1 MFNPFIF
8 PRPRTMSETHQF
20 QAEVQRVLDIVINSL
35 YTDKEIFVRELV
47 SNASDALEKL
57 RHTQI
62 TEKEIHDD
70 NLSLEINISTDD
82 KAGTLT
88 IQDFGIGMNRDE
100 LVENL
105 GTIAH
110 SGSKKFLEALKEGDA
125 PKDNLIG
132 QFGVGFYSTFMA
144 AEKVQVYTHTWNPS
158 EPGLIWES
166 QGAGSYT
173 IEESEGQRRG
183 TKIVVH
189 LKEDSKEFAT
199 EERIK
204 HIIKQYSNFVQ
215 FPINING
222 ERVNTVEAIWLRN
235 KSEITDEEY
244 TEFYK
249 FQANAFDEPQLR
261 MHFNADAPISINAL
275 LFVPKENTERFG
287 MGKMDPG
294 VSLHCRKVLIDPEPK
309 GLLPDWLRFLK
320 GVVDSADLPLNISRE
335 TMQDSALV
343 QKLNSLITKRFIKL
357 LQDTAKKN
365 PEAYDTFWET
375 FGFFIKEGVHLDFAN
390 REKLGNLLRYES
402 SYTEPGKLTGLAD
415 YVARMPEDQEHI
427 YYLFGQNRAS
437 IEAGPFLEAFKA
449 RNIEVLFALEE
460 ADEIILRDVATFEE
474 KKILSGDSDEVKL
487 DKLDDGDDADKL
499 DDEAAS
505 ALCEWLT
512 AKLDKKVSS
521 VETSDRLIGSPA
533 CILNA
538 DKSMTANMRRI
549 MQAMNKDGEE
559 ALPAL
564 PPVKF
569 QINPGHKLIQN
580 LESLRGTNE
589 DLAALVAEQIFDN
602 ALATG
607 DMLEDPREMVARSY
621 QILEMVSGN

>member
-1 MFNPFIF
+1 
-8 PRPRTMSETHQF
+8 MSETHQF

-70 NLSLEINISTDD
+70 NLSLEINLTTDD

-88 IQDFGIGMNRDE
+88 IQDFGIGMNREE

-110 SGSKKFLEALKEGDA
+110 SGSKKFLEAMKEGDA
-125 PKDNLIG
+125 AKDNLIG

-144 AEKVQVYTHTWNPS
+144 AEKVQVYTHSWDPAES
-158 EPGLIWES
+158 GLVWES
-166 QGAGSYT
+166 EGAGSYT
-173 IEESEGQRRG
+173 IEEAEGQRRG

-189 LKEDSKEFAT
+189 LKEECKEFAT

-235 KSEITDEEY
+235 KSEISEEEY
-244 TEFYK
+244 TDFYK
-249 FQANAFDEPQLR
+249 FQANAYDEPLLR
-261 MHFNADAPISINAL
+261 MHFNADAPISINSL
-275 LFVPKENTERFG
+275 LFVPKENTEKFG
-287 MGKMDPG
+287 FGKMDPS
-294 VSLHCRKVLIDPEPK
+294 VALHCRKVLIDAEPK

-335 TMQDSALV
+335 SMQDSALV
-343 QKLNSLITKRFIKL
+343 QKLNTLITKRFIKL
-357 LQDTAKKN
+357 LQDTAKKK
-365 PEAYDTFWET
+365 PDTYDSFWET
-375 FGFFIKEGVHLDFAN
+375 FGLFIKEGIHLDFNN
-390 REKLGNLLRYES
+390 RDKLSGLLRFES
-402 SYTEPGKLTGLAD
+402 SYTEAGKLTSLTE
-415 YVARMPEDQEHI
+415 YVSRMPEDQDKV

-449 RNIEVLFALEE
+449 RNIEVIYAFEE
-460 ADEIILRDVATFEE
+460 ADEIILRDVGTFEE
-474 KKILSGDSDEVKL
+474 KKLISGDSDEVTL
-487 DKLDDGDDADKL
+487 DKLDKPDNEEQL
-499 DDEAAS
+499 DEDTTK
-505 ALCEWLT
+505 ALCEWLKE
-512 AKLDKKVSS
+512 KLDQKVTS
-521 VETSDRLIGSPA
+521 VESSDLLIGSPA

-538 DKSMTANMRRI
+538 DKSMTANMRRM

-569 QINPGHKLIQN
+569 QINPGHRLILN
-580 LESLRGTNE
+580 LESLRANNE
-589 DLAALVAEQIFDN
+589 EIATLVAEQIFDN

-607 DMLEDPREMVARSY
+607 DMLEDPREMVSRSY
-621 QILEMVSGN
+621 QILEMISKE

>member
-1 MFNPFIF
+1 
-8 PRPRTMSETHQF
+8 MSETHQF

-70 NLSLEINISTDD
+70 NLSLEINLTTDD

-88 IQDFGIGMNRDE
+88 IQDFGIGMNREE

-110 SGSKKFLEALKEGDA
+110 SGSKKFLEAMKEGDA
-125 PKDNLIG
+125 AKDNLIG

-144 AEKVQVYTHTWNPS
+144 AEKVQVYTHSWDPAES
-158 EPGLIWES
+158 GLVWES
-166 QGAGSYT
+166 EGAGSYT
-173 IEESEGQRRG
+173 IEEAEGQRRG

-189 LKEDSKEFAT
+189 LKEECKEFAT

-235 KSEITDEEY
+235 KSEISEEEY

-249 FQANAFDEPQLR
+249 FQANAYDEPLLR
-261 MHFNADAPISINAL
+261 MHFNADAPISINSL

-287 MGKMDPG
+287 FGKMDPS
-294 VSLHCRKVLIDPEPK
+294 VALHCRKVLIDAEPK

-335 TMQDSALV
+335 SMQDSALV
-343 QKLNSLITKRFIKL
+343 QKLNTLITKRFIKL
-357 LQDTAKKN
+357 LQDTAKKK
-365 PEAYDTFWET
+365 PDTYDSFWET
-375 FGFFIKEGVHLDFAN
+375 FGLFIKEGIHLDFNN
-390 REKLGNLLRYES
+390 RDKLSGLLRFES
-402 SYTEPGKLTGLAD
+402 SYTEAGKLTSLTE
-415 YVARMPEDQEHI
+415 YVSRMPEDQDKV

-449 RNIEVLFALEE
+449 RNIEVIYAFEE
-460 ADEIILRDVATFEE
+460 ADEIILRDVGTFEE
-474 KKILSGDSDEVKL
+474 KKLISGDSDEVTL
-487 DKLDDGDDADKL
+487 DKLDKPDNEEQL
-499 DDEAAS
+499 DEDTTK
-505 ALCEWLT
+505 ALCEWLKE
-512 AKLDKKVSS
+512 KLAQKVTS
-521 VETSDRLIGSPA
+521 VESSDLLIGSPA

-538 DKSMTANMRRI
+538 DKSMTANMRRM

-569 QINPGHKLIQN
+569 QINPGHRLILN
-580 LESLRGTNE
+580 LESLRANNE
-589 DLAALVAEQIFDN
+589 ELATLVAEQIFDN

-607 DMLEDPREMVARSY
+607 DMLEDPREMVSRSY
-621 QILEMVSGN
+621 QILEMVSKE

>member
-1 MFNPFIF
+1 
-8 PRPRTMSETHQF
+8 MSETHQF

-70 NLSLEINISTDD
+70 NLSLEINLTTDD

-88 IQDFGIGMNRDE
+88 IQDFGIGMNREE

-110 SGSKKFLEALKEGDA
+110 SGSKKFLEAMKEGDA
-125 PKDNLIG
+125 AKDNLIG

-144 AEKVQVYTHTWNPS
+144 AEKVQVYTHSWDPAES
-158 EPGLIWES
+158 GLVWES
-166 QGAGSYT
+166 EGAGSYT
-173 IEESEGQRRG
+173 IEEAEGQRRG

-189 LKEDSKEFAT
+189 LKEECKEFAT

-235 KSEITDEEY
+235 KSEISEEEY

-249 FQANAFDEPQLR
+249 FQANAYDEPLLR
-261 MHFNADAPISINAL
+261 MHFNADAPISINSL

-287 MGKMDPG
+287 FGKMDPS
-294 VSLHCRKVLIDPEPK
+294 VALHCRKVLIDAEPK

-335 TMQDSALV
+335 SMQDSALV
-343 QKLNSLITKRFIKL
+343 QKLNTLITKRFIKL
-357 LQDTAKKN
+357 LQDTAKKK
-365 PEAYDTFWET
+365 PDTYNSFWET
-375 FGFFIKEGVHLDFAN
+375 FGLFIKEGIHLDFNN
-390 REKLGNLLRYES
+390 RDKLSGLLRFES
-402 SYTEPGKLTGLAD
+402 SYTEAGKLTSLTE
-415 YVARMPEDQEHI
+415 YVSRMPEDQDKV

-449 RNIEVLFALEE
+449 RNIEVIYAFEE
-460 ADEIILRDVATFEE
+460 ADEIILRDVGTFEE
-474 KKILSGDSDEVKL
+474 KKLISGDSDEVTL
-487 DKLDDGDDADKL
+487 DKLDKPDNEEQL
-499 DDEAAS
+499 DDDTTK
-505 ALCEWLT
+505 ALCEWLKE
-512 AKLDKKVSS
+512 KLDQKVTS
-521 VETSDRLIGSPA
+521 VESSDLLIGSPA

-538 DKSMTANMRRI
+538 DKSMTANMRRM

-569 QINPGHKLIQN
+569 QINPGHRLILN
-580 LESLRGTNE
+580 LESLRANNE
-589 DLAALVAEQIFDN
+589 ELATLVAEQIFDN

-607 DMLEDPREMVARSY
+607 DMLEDPREMVSRSY
-621 QILEMVSGN
+621 QILEMVSKE

>member
-1 MFNPFIF
+1 
-8 PRPRTMSETHQF
+8 MSETHQF

-70 NLSLEINISTDD
+70 NLSLEINLTTDD

-88 IQDFGIGMNRDE
+88 IQDFGIGMNREE

-110 SGSKKFLEALKEGDA
+110 SGSKKFLEAMKEGDA
-125 PKDNLIG
+125 AKDNLIG

-144 AEKVQVYTHTWNPS
+144 AEKVQVYTHSWDPAES
-158 EPGLIWES
+158 GLVWES
-166 QGAGSYT
+166 EGAGSYT
-173 IEESEGQRRG
+173 IEEAEGQRRG

-189 LKEDSKEFAT
+189 LKEECKEFAT

-235 KSEITDEEY
+235 KSEISEEEY

-249 FQANAFDEPQLR
+249 FQANAYDEPLLR
-261 MHFNADAPISINAL
+261 MHFNADAPISINSL

-287 MGKMDPG
+287 FGKMDPS
-294 VSLHCRKVLIDPEPK
+294 VALHCRKVLIDAEPK

-335 TMQDSALV
+335 SMQDSALV
-343 QKLNSLITKRFIKL
+343 QKLNTLITKRFIKL
-357 LQDTAKKN
+357 LQDTAKKK
-365 PEAYDTFWET
+365 PDTYNSFWET
-375 FGFFIKEGVHLDFAN
+375 FGLFIKEGIHLDFNN
-390 REKLGNLLRYES
+390 RDKLSGLLRFES
-402 SYTEPGKLTGLAD
+402 SYTEAGKLTSLAE
-415 YVARMPEDQEHI
+415 YVSRMPEDQDKV

-449 RNIEVLFALEE
+449 RNIEVIYGFEE
-460 ADEIILRDVATFEE
+460 ADEIILRDVGTFEE
-474 KKILSGDSDEVKL
+474 KKLISGDSDEVTL
-487 DKLDDGDDADKL
+487 DKLDKPDNEEQL
-499 DDEAAS
+499 DEDTTK
-505 ALCEWLT
+505 ALCEWLKE
-512 AKLDKKVSS
+512 KLAQKVTS
-521 VETSDRLIGSPA
+521 VESSDLLIGSPA

-538 DKSMTANMRRI
+538 DKSMTANMRRM

-569 QINPGHKLIQN
+569 QINPGHRLILN
-580 LESLRGTNE
+580 LESLRANNE
-589 DLAALVAEQIFDN
+589 ELATLVAEQIFDN

-607 DMLEDPREMVARSY
+607 DMLEDPREMVSRSY
-621 QILEMVSGN
+621 QILEMVSKE

>member
-1 MFNPFIF
+1 
-8 PRPRTMSETHQF
+8 MSETHEF

-70 NLSLEINISTDD
+70 NLSLEINITTDD

-88 IQDFGIGMNRDE
+88 IQDFGIGMTHDE
-100 LVENL
+100 IVENL

-110 SGSKKFLEALKEGDA
+110 SGSKKFLEALKDGDT
-125 PKDNLIG
+125 PRENLIG

-144 AEKVQVYTHTWNPS
+144 ADKVKVYTHSWNPD
-158 EPGLIWES
+158 EPGLAWES
-166 QGAGSYT
+166 EGAGSYT
-173 IEESEGQRRG
+173 IQESEGQRRG
-183 TKIVVH
+183 TKVVVH
-189 LKEDSKEFAT
+189 LKKDCKEFAG
-199 EERIK
+199 EDRIK
-204 HIIKQYSNFVQ
+204 QIIRQYSNFVQ

-222 ERVNTVEAIWLRN
+222 ERVNTIEAIWLRN

-249 FQANAFDEPQLR
+249 FQSNAFDEPLLR
-261 MHFNADAPISINAL
+261 MHFNTDAPISINAL
-275 LFVPKENTERFG
+275 IFVPKENTERFG
-287 MGKMDPG
+287 FGKMDPG
-294 VSLHCRKVLIDPEPK
+294 VALHCRKVLIDPEAK
-309 GLLPDWLRFLK
+309 GLLPDWIRFLK

-343 QKLNSLITKRFIKL
+343 QKLNSLLTKRFVKL
-357 LQDTAKKN
+357 LLDTAKKD
-365 PEAYDTFWET
+365 PGTYETFWDQ
-375 FGFFIKEGVHLDFAN
+375 FGIFIKEGVHLDYSN
-390 REKLGNLLRYES
+390 REKLGGLLRYES
-402 SYTEPGKLTGLAD
+402 SYTEAGKLTSLAD
-415 YVARMPEDQEHI
+415 YVSRMPEDQEHI

-449 RNIEVLFALEE
+449 RNIEVLYTFEE
-460 ADEIILRDVATFEE
+460 ADEIILRDVGTFEE
-474 KKILSGDSDEVKL
+474 KKLLSGDSDEVKL
-487 DKLDDGDDADKL
+487 EKLDDKPTGDSLDDDASKV
-499 DDEAAS
+499 
-505 ALCEWLT
+505 LCEWLSD
-512 AKLDKKVSS
+512 KLDKKVSS
-521 VETSDRLIGSPA
+521 VEASDRLIGSPA

-549 MQAMNKDGEE
+549 MQAMNKEGEE
-559 ALPAL
+559 AMPTI

-569 QINPGHKLIQN
+569 QINPRHKLILN
-580 LESLRGTNE
+580 LDGLRTSNE
-589 DLAALVAEQIFDN
+589 ELATLVAEQIFDN

-607 DMLEDPREMVARSY
+607 DLLDDPREMVNRSY
-621 QILEMVSGN
+621 QILEVVSGS

>member
-1 MFNPFIF
+1 
-8 PRPRTMSETHQF
+8 MSETHQF

-62 TEKEIHDD
+62 TEKKIHDD
-70 NLSLEINISTDD
+70 NLSLEINLTTDD

-88 IQDFGIGMNRDE
+88 IQDFGIGMNREE

-110 SGSKKFLEALKEGDA
+110 SGSKKFLEAMKEGDA
-125 PKDNLIG
+125 AKDNLIG

-144 AEKVQVYTHTWNPS
+144 AEKVQVYTHSWDPAES
-158 EPGLIWES
+158 GLVWES
-166 QGAGSYT
+166 EGAGSYT
-173 IEESEGQRRG
+173 IEEAEGQRRG

-189 LKEDSKEFAT
+189 LKEECKEFAT

-235 KSEITDEEY
+235 KSEISEEEY

-249 FQANAFDEPQLR
+249 FQANAYDEPLLR
-261 MHFNADAPISINAL
+261 MHFNADAPISINSL

-287 MGKMDPG
+287 FGKMDPS
-294 VSLHCRKVLIDPEPK
+294 VALHCRKVLIDAEPK

-335 TMQDSALV
+335 SMQDSALV
-343 QKLNSLITKRFIKL
+343 QKLNTLITKRFIKL
-357 LQDTAKKN
+357 LQDTAKKK
-365 PEAYDTFWET
+365 PDTYNSFWET
-375 FGFFIKEGVHLDFAN
+375 FGLFIKEGIHLDFNN
-390 REKLGNLLRYES
+390 RDKLSGLLRFES
-402 SYTEPGKLTGLAD
+402 SYTEAGKLTSLAE
-415 YVARMPEDQEHI
+415 YVSRMPEDQDKV

-449 RNIEVLFALEE
+449 RNIDVIYAFEE
-460 ADEIILRDVATFEE
+460 ADEIILRDVGTFEE
-474 KKILSGDSDEVKL
+474 KKLISGDSDEVTL
-487 DKLDDGDDADKL
+487 DKLDKPDNEEQL
-499 DDEAAS
+499 DEDTTK
-505 ALCEWLT
+505 ALCEWLKE
-512 AKLDKKVSS
+512 KLDQKVTS
-521 VETSDRLIGSPA
+521 VESSDLLIGSPA

-538 DKSMTANMRRI
+538 DKSMTANMRRM

-569 QINPGHKLIQN
+569 QINPGHRLILN
-580 LESLRGTNE
+580 LESLRANNE
-589 DLAALVAEQIFDN
+589 ELATLVAEQIFDN

-607 DMLEDPREMVARSY
+607 DMLEDPREMVSRSY
-621 QILEMVSGN
+621 QILEMVSKE

>member
-1 MFNPFIF
+1 
-8 PRPRTMSETHQF
+8 MSETHQF

-70 NLSLEINISTDD
+70 NLSLEINLTTDD

-88 IQDFGIGMNRDE
+88 IQDFGIGMNREE

-110 SGSKKFLEALKEGDA
+110 SGSKKFLEAMKEGDA
-125 PKDNLIG
+125 AKDNLIG

-144 AEKVQVYTHTWNPS
+144 AEKVQVYTHSWDPAQS
-158 EPGLIWES
+158 GLVWES
-166 QGAGSYT
+166 EGAGSYT
-173 IEESEGQRRG
+173 IEEAEGQRRG

-189 LKEDSKEFAT
+189 LKEECKEFAT

-235 KSEITDEEY
+235 KSEISEEEY

-249 FQANAFDEPQLR
+249 FQANAYDEPLLR
-261 MHFNADAPISINAL
+261 MHFNADAPISINSL

-287 MGKMDPG
+287 FGKMDPS
-294 VSLHCRKVLIDPEPK
+294 VALHCRKVLIDAEPK

-335 TMQDSALV
+335 SMQDSALV
-343 QKLNSLITKRFIKL
+343 QKLNTLITKRFIKL
-357 LQDTAKKN
+357 LQDTAKKK
-365 PEAYDTFWET
+365 PDTYNSFWET
-375 FGFFIKEGVHLDFAN
+375 FGLFIKEGIHLDFNN
-390 REKLGNLLRYES
+390 RDKLSGLLRFES
-402 SYTEPGKLTGLAD
+402 SYTEAGKLTSLTE
-415 YVARMPEDQEHI
+415 YVSRMPEDQDKV

-449 RNIEVLFALEE
+449 RNIEVIYAFEE
-460 ADEIILRDVATFEE
+460 ADEIILRDVGTFEE
-474 KKILSGDSDEVKL
+474 KKLISGDSDEVTL
-487 DKLDDGDDADKL
+487 DKLDKPDNEEQL
-499 DDEAAS
+499 DEDTTK
-505 ALCEWLT
+505 ALCEWLKE
-512 AKLDKKVSS
+512 KLAQKVTS
-521 VETSDRLIGSPA
+521 VESSDLLIGSPA

-538 DKSMTANMRRI
+538 DKSMTANMRRM

-569 QINPGHKLIQN
+569 QINPGHRLILN
-580 LESLRGTNE
+580 LESLRANNE
-589 DLAALVAEQIFDN
+589 ELATLVAEQIFDN

-607 DMLEDPREMVARSY
+607 DMLEDPREMVSRSY
-621 QILEMVSGN
+621 QILEMVSKE

>member
-1 MFNPFIF
+1 
-8 PRPRTMSETHQF
+8 MSETHQF

-70 NLSLEINISTDD
+70 NLSLEINLTTDD

-88 IQDFGIGMNRDE
+88 IQDFGIGMNREE

-110 SGSKKFLEALKEGDA
+110 SGSKKFLEAMKEGDA
-125 PKDNLIG
+125 AKDNLIG

-144 AEKVQVYTHTWNPS
+144 AEKVQVYTHSWDPAES
-158 EPGLIWES
+158 GLVWES
-166 QGAGSYT
+166 EGAGSYT
-173 IEESEGQRRG
+173 IEEAEGQRRG

-189 LKEDSKEFAT
+189 LKEECKEFAT

-235 KSEITDEEY
+235 KSEISEEEY

-249 FQANAFDEPQLR
+249 FQANAYDEPLLR
-261 MHFNADAPISINAL
+261 MHFNADAPISINSL

-287 MGKMDPG
+287 FGKMDPS
-294 VSLHCRKVLIDPEPK
+294 VALHCRKVLIDAEPK

-335 TMQDSALV
+335 SMQDSALV
-343 QKLNSLITKRFIKL
+343 QKLNTLITKRFIKL
-357 LQDTAKKN
+357 LQDTAKKK
-365 PEAYDTFWET
+365 PDTYDSFWET
-375 FGFFIKEGVHLDFAN
+375 FGLFIKEGIHLDFNN
-390 REKLGNLLRYES
+390 RNKLSGLLLFES
-402 SYTEPGKLTGLAD
+402 SYTEAGKLTSLTE
-415 YVARMPEDQEHI
+415 YVSRMPEDQDKV

-449 RNIEVLFALEE
+449 RNIEVIYAFEE
-460 ADEIILRDVATFEE
+460 ADEIILRDVGTFEE
-474 KKILSGDSDEVKL
+474 KKLISGDSDEVKL
-487 DKLDDGDDADKL
+487 DKLDKPDNEEQL
-499 DDEAAS
+499 DEDTTK
-505 ALCEWLT
+505 ALCEWLKE
-512 AKLDKKVSS
+512 KLDQKVTS
-521 VETSDRLIGSPA
+521 VESSDLLIGSPA

-538 DKSMTANMRRI
+538 DKSMTANMRRM

-569 QINPGHKLIQN
+569 QINPGHRLILN
-580 LESLRGTNE
+580 LESLRANNE
-589 DLAALVAEQIFDN
+589 ELATLVAEQIFDN

-607 DMLEDPREMVARSY
+607 DMLEDPREMVSRSY
-621 QILEMVSGN
+621 QILEMVSKE

>member
-1 MFNPFIF
+1 
-8 PRPRTMSETHQF
+8 MSETHQF

-70 NLSLEINISTDD
+70 NLSLEINLTTDD
-82 KAGTLT
+82 KASTLT
-88 IQDFGIGMNRDE
+88 IQDFGIGMNREE

-110 SGSKKFLEALKEGDA
+110 SGSKKFLEAMKEGDA
-125 PKDNLIG
+125 AKDNLIG

-144 AEKVQVYTHTWNPS
+144 AEKVQVYTHSWDPAES
-158 EPGLIWES
+158 GLVWES
-166 QGAGSYT
+166 EGAGSYT
-173 IEESEGQRRG
+173 IEEAEGQRRG

-189 LKEDSKEFAT
+189 LKEECKEFAT

-235 KSEITDEEY
+235 KSEISEEEY

-249 FQANAFDEPQLR
+249 FQANAYDEPLLR
-261 MHFNADAPISINAL
+261 MHFNADAPISINSL

-287 MGKMDPG
+287 FGKMDPS
-294 VSLHCRKVLIDPEPK
+294 VALHCRKVLIDAEPK

-335 TMQDSALV
+335 SMQDSALV
-343 QKLNSLITKRFIKL
+343 QKLNTLITKRFIKL
-357 LQDTAKKN
+357 LQDTAKKK
-365 PEAYDTFWET
+365 PDTYNSFWET
-375 FGFFIKEGVHLDFAN
+375 FGLFIKEGIHLDFNN
-390 REKLGNLLRYES
+390 RDKLSGLLRFES
-402 SYTEPGKLTGLAD
+402 SYTEAGKLTSLTE
-415 YVARMPEDQEHI
+415 YVSRMPEDQDKV

-449 RNIEVLFALEE
+449 RNIEVIYAFEE
-460 ADEIILRDVATFEE
+460 ADEIILRDVGTFEE
-474 KKILSGDSDEVKL
+474 KKLISGDSDEVTL
-487 DKLDDGDDADKL
+487 DKLDKPDNEEQL
-499 DDEAAS
+499 DEDTTK
-505 ALCEWLT
+505 ALCEWLKE
-512 AKLDKKVSS
+512 KLAQKVTS
-521 VETSDRLIGSPA
+521 VESSDLLIGSPA

-538 DKSMTANMRRI
+538 DKSMTANMRRM

-569 QINPGHKLIQN
+569 QINPGHRLILN
-580 LESLRGTNE
+580 LESLRANNE
-589 DLAALVAEQIFDN
+589 ELATLVAEQIFDN

-607 DMLEDPREMVARSY
+607 DMLEDPREMVSRSY
-621 QILEMVSGN
+621 QILEMVSKE

>member
-1 MFNPFIF
+1 
-8 PRPRTMSETHQF
+8 MSETHQF

-70 NLSLEINISTDD
+70 NLSLEINLTTDD

-88 IQDFGIGMNRDE
+88 IQDFGIGMNQEE

-110 SGSKKFLEALKEGDA
+110 SGSKKFLEAMKEGDA
-125 PKDNLIG
+125 AKDNLIG

-144 AEKVQVYTHTWNPS
+144 AEKVQVYTHSWDPAES
-158 EPGLIWES
+158 GLVWES
-166 QGAGSYT
+166 EGAGSYT
-173 IEESEGQRRG
+173 IEEAEGQRRG

-189 LKEDSKEFAT
+189 LKEECKEFAT

-235 KSEITDEEY
+235 KSEISEEEY

-249 FQANAFDEPQLR
+249 FQANAYDEPLLR
-261 MHFNADAPISINAL
+261 MHFNADAPISINSL

-287 MGKMDPG
+287 FGKMDPS
-294 VSLHCRKVLIDPEPK
+294 VALHCRKVLIDAEPK

-335 TMQDSALV
+335 SMQDSALV
-343 QKLNSLITKRFIKL
+343 QKLNTLITKRFIKL
-357 LQDTAKKN
+357 LQDTAKKK
-365 PEAYDTFWET
+365 PDTYNSFWET
-375 FGFFIKEGVHLDFAN
+375 FGLFIKEGIHLDFNN
-390 REKLGNLLRYES
+390 RDKLSGLLRFES
-402 SYTEPGKLTGLAD
+402 SYTEAGKLTSLAE
-415 YVARMPEDQEHI
+415 YVSRMPEDQDKV

-449 RNIEVLFALEE
+449 RNIEVIYAFEE
-460 ADEIILRDVATFEE
+460 ADEIILRDVGTFEE
-474 KKILSGDSDEVKL
+474 KKLISGDSDEVTL
-487 DKLDDGDDADKL
+487 DKLDKPDNEEQL
-499 DDEAAS
+499 DEDTTK
-505 ALCEWLT
+505 ALCEWLKE
-512 AKLDKKVSS
+512 KLAQKVTS
-521 VETSDRLIGSPA
+521 VESSDLLIGSPA

-538 DKSMTANMRRI
+538 DKSMTANMRRM

-569 QINPGHKLIQN
+569 QINPGHRLILN
-580 LESLRGTNE
+580 LESLRANNE
-589 DLAALVAEQIFDN
+589 ELATLVAEQIFDN

-607 DMLEDPREMVARSY
+607 DMLEDPREMVSRSY
-621 QILEMVSGN
+621 QILEMVSKE

>member
-1 MFNPFIF
+1 
-8 PRPRTMSETHQF
+8 MSETHQF

-62 TEKEIHDD
+62 TEKKIHDD
-70 NLSLEINISTDD
+70 NLSLEINLTTDD
-82 KAGTLT
+82 KASTLT
-88 IQDFGIGMNRDE
+88 IQDFGIGMNQEE

-110 SGSKKFLEALKEGDA
+110 SGSKKFLEAMKEGDA
-125 PKDNLIG
+125 AKDNLIG

-144 AEKVQVYTHTWNPS
+144 AEKVQVYTHSWDPAES
-158 EPGLIWES
+158 GLVWES
-166 QGAGSYT
+166 EGAGSYK
-173 IEESEGQRRG
+173 IEEAEGQRRG

-189 LKEDSKEFAT
+189 LKEECKEFAT

-235 KSEITDEEY
+235 KSEITEEEY

-249 FQANAFDEPQLR
+249 FQANAYDEPLLR
-261 MHFNADAPISINAL
+261 MHFNADAPISINSL

-287 MGKMDPG
+287 FGKMDPS
-294 VSLHCRKVLIDPEPK
+294 VALHCRKVLIDAEPK

-335 TMQDSALV
+335 SMQDSALV
-343 QKLNSLITKRFIKL
+343 QKLNTLITKRFIKL
-357 LQDTAKKN
+357 LQDTAKKK
-365 PEAYDTFWET
+365 PDTYNSFWET
-375 FGFFIKEGVHLDFAN
+375 FGLFIKEGIHLDFNN
-390 REKLGNLLRYES
+390 RDKLSGLLRFES
-402 SYTEPGKLTGLAD
+402 SYTEAGKLTSLAE
-415 YVARMPEDQEHI
+415 YVSRMPEDQDKV

-449 RNIEVLFALEE
+449 RNIEVIYAFEE
-460 ADEIILRDVATFEE
+460 ADEIILRDVGTFE
-474 KKILSGDSDEVKL
+474 KKKLISGDSDEVTL
-487 DKLDDGDDADKL
+487 DKLDKPDNEEQL
-499 DDEAAS
+499 DEDTTK
-505 ALCEWLT
+505 ALCEWLKE
-512 AKLDKKVSS
+512 KLAQKVTS
-521 VETSDRLIGSPA
+521 VESSDLLIGSPA

-538 DKSMTANMRRI
+538 DKSMTANMRRM

-569 QINPGHKLIQN
+569 QINPGHRLILN
-580 LESLRGTNE
+580 LESLRANNE
-589 DLAALVAEQIFDN
+589 ELATLVAEQIFDN

-607 DMLEDPREMVARSY
+607 DMLEDPREMVSRSY
-621 QILEMVSGN
+621 QILEMVSKE

>member
-1 MFNPFIF
+1 
-8 PRPRTMSETHQF
+8 MSETHQF

-70 NLSLEINISTDD
+70 NLSLEINLTTDD

-88 IQDFGIGMNRDE
+88 IQDFGIGMNREE

-110 SGSKKFLEALKEGDA
+110 SGSKKFLEAMKEGDA
-125 PKDNLIG
+125 AKDNLIG

-144 AEKVQVYTHTWNPS
+144 AEKVQVYTHSWDPAES
-158 EPGLIWES
+158 GLVWES
-166 QGAGSYT
+166 EGAGSYT
-173 IEESEGQRRG
+173 IEEAEGQRRG

-189 LKEDSKEFAT
+189 LKEECKEFAT

-235 KSEITDEEY
+235 KSEISEEEY

-249 FQANAFDEPQLR
+249 FQANAYDEPLLR
-261 MHFNADAPISINAL
+261 MHFNADAPISINSL

-287 MGKMDPG
+287 FGKMDPS
-294 VSLHCRKVLIDPEPK
+294 VALHCRKVLIDAEPK

-335 TMQDSALV
+335 SMQDSALV
-343 QKLNSLITKRFIKL
+343 QKLNTLITKRFIKL
-357 LQDTAKKN
+357 LQDTAKKK
-365 PEAYDTFWET
+365 PDTYDSFWET
-375 FGFFIKEGVHLDFAN
+375 FGLFIKEGIHLDFNN
-390 REKLGNLLRYES
+390 RDKLSGLLRFES
-402 SYTEPGKLTGLAD
+402 SYTEAGKLTSLTE
-415 YVARMPEDQEHI
+415 YVSRMPEDQDKV

-449 RNIEVLFALEE
+449 RNIEVIYAFEE
-460 ADEIILRDVATFEE
+460 ADEIILRDVGTFEE
-474 KKILSGDSDEVKL
+474 KKLISGDSDEVTL
-487 DKLDDGDDADKL
+487 DKLDKPDNEEQL
-499 DDEAAS
+499 DEDTTK
-505 ALCEWLT
+505 ALCEWLKE
-512 AKLDKKVSS
+512 KLDQKVTS
-521 VETSDRLIGSPA
+521 VESSDLLIGSPA

-538 DKSMTANMRRI
+538 DKSMTANMRRM

-569 QINPGHKLIQN
+569 QINPGHRLILN
-580 LESLRGTNE
+580 LESLRANNE
-589 DLAALVAEQIFDN
+589 ELATLVAEQIFDN

-607 DMLEDPREMVARSY
+607 DMLEDPREMVSRSY
-621 QILEMVSGN
+621 QILEMVSKE

>member
-1 MFNPFIF
+1 
-8 PRPRTMSETHQF
+8 MSETHQF

-70 NLSLEINISTDD
+70 NLSLEINLTTDD

-88 IQDFGIGMNRDE
+88 IQDFGIGMNREE

-110 SGSKKFLEALKEGDA
+110 SGSKKFLEAMKEGDA
-125 PKDNLIG
+125 AKDNLIG

-144 AEKVQVYTHTWNPS
+144 AEKVQVYTHSWDPAES
-158 EPGLIWES
+158 GLVWES
-166 QGAGSYT
+166 EGAGSYT
-173 IEESEGQRRG
+173 IEEAEGQRRG

-189 LKEDSKEFAT
+189 LKEECKEFAT

-235 KSEITDEEY
+235 KSEISEEEY

-249 FQANAFDEPQLR
+249 FQANAYDEPLLR
-261 MHFNADAPISINAL
+261 MHFNADAPISINSL

-287 MGKMDPG
+287 FGKMDPS
-294 VSLHCRKVLIDPEPK
+294 VALHCRKVLIDAEPK

-335 TMQDSALV
+335 SMQDSALV
-343 QKLNSLITKRFIKL
+343 QKLNTLITKRFIKL
-357 LQDTAKKN
+357 LQDTAKKKQ
-365 PEAYDTFWET
+365 DTYNSFWET
-375 FGFFIKEGVHLDFAN
+375 FGLFIKEGIHLDFNN
-390 REKLGNLLRYES
+390 RDKLSGLLRFES
-402 SYTEPGKLTGLAD
+402 SYTEAGKLTSLAE
-415 YVARMPEDQEHI
+415 YVSRMPEDQDKV

-449 RNIEVLFALEE
+449 RNIEVIYAFEE
-460 ADEIILRDVATFEE
+460 ADEIILRDVGTFEE
-474 KKILSGDSDEVKL
+474 KKLISGDSDEVTL
-487 DKLDDGDDADKL
+487 DKLDKPDNEEQL
-499 DDEAAS
+499 DEDTTK
-505 ALCEWLT
+505 ALCEWLKE
-512 AKLDKKVSS
+512 KLAQKVTS
-521 VETSDRLIGSPA
+521 VESSDLLIGSPA

-538 DKSMTANMRRI
+538 DKSMTANMRRM

-569 QINPGHKLIQN
+569 QINPGHRLILN
-580 LESLRGTNE
+580 LESLRANNE
-589 DLAALVAEQIFDN
+589 ELATLVAEQIFDN

-607 DMLEDPREMVARSY
+607 DMLEDPREMVSRSY
-621 QILEMVSGN
+621 QILEMVSKE

>member
-1 MFNPFIF
+1 
-8 PRPRTMSETHQF
+8 MSETHQF

-70 NLSLEINISTDD
+70 NLSLEINLTTDD

-88 IQDFGIGMNRDE
+88 IQDFGIGMNREE

-110 SGSKKFLEALKEGDA
+110 SGSKKFLEAMKEGDA
-125 PKDNLIG
+125 AKDNLIG

-144 AEKVQVYTHTWNPS
+144 AEKVQVYTHSWDPAES
-158 EPGLIWES
+158 GLVWES
-166 QGAGSYT
+166 EGAGSYT
-173 IEESEGQRRG
+173 IEEAEGQRRG

-189 LKEDSKEFAT
+189 LKEECKEFAT

-235 KSEITDEEY
+235 KSEITEEEY

-249 FQANAFDEPQLR
+249 FQANAYDEPLLR
-261 MHFNADAPISINAL
+261 MHFNADAPISINSL

-287 MGKMDPG
+287 FGKMDPS
-294 VSLHCRKVLIDPEPK
+294 VALHCRKVLIDAEPK

-335 TMQDSALV
+335 SMQDSALV
-343 QKLNSLITKRFIKL
+343 QKLNTLITKRFIKL
-357 LQDTAKKN
+357 LQDTAKKK
-365 PEAYDTFWET
+365 PDTYDSFWET
-375 FGFFIKEGVHLDFAN
+375 FGLFIKEGIHLDFNN
-390 REKLGNLLRYES
+390 RDKLSGLLRFES
-402 SYTEPGKLTGLAD
+402 SYTEAGKLTSLTE
-415 YVARMPEDQEHI
+415 YVSRMPEDQDKV

-449 RNIEVLFALEE
+449 RNIEVIYAFEE
-460 ADEIILRDVATFEE
+460 ADEIILRDVGTFEE
-474 KKILSGDSDEVKL
+474 KKLISGDSDEVTL
-487 DKLDDGDDADKL
+487 DKLDKPDNEEQL
-499 DDEAAS
+499 DEDTTK
-505 ALCEWLT
+505 ALCEWLKE
-512 AKLDKKVSS
+512 KLAQKVTS
-521 VETSDRLIGSPA
+521 VESSDLLIGSPA

-538 DKSMTANMRRI
+538 DKSMTANMRRM

-569 QINPGHKLIQN
+569 QINPGHRLILN
-580 LESLRGTNE
+580 LESLRANNE
-589 DLAALVAEQIFDN
+589 ELATLVAEQIFDN

-607 DMLEDPREMVARSY
+607 DMLEDPREMVSRSY
-621 QILEMVSGN
+621 QILEMVSKE

>member
-1 MFNPFIF
+1 
-8 PRPRTMSETHQF
+8 MSETHQF

-70 NLSLEINISTDD
+70 NLSLEINLTTDD

-88 IQDFGIGMNRDE
+88 IQDFGIGMNREE

-110 SGSKKFLEALKEGDA
+110 SGSKKFLEAMKEGDA
-125 PKDNLIG
+125 AKDNLIG

-144 AEKVQVYTHTWNPS
+144 AEKGQVYTHSWDPS
-158 EPGLIWES
+158 ESGLVWES
-166 QGAGSYT
+166 EGAGSYT
-173 IEESEGQRRG
+173 IEEAEGQRRG

-189 LKEDSKEFAT
+189 LKEECKEFAT

-235 KSEITDEEY
+235 KSEISEEEY

-249 FQANAFDEPQLR
+249 FQANAYDEPLLR
-261 MHFNADAPISINAL
+261 MHFNADAPISINSL

-287 MGKMDPG
+287 FGKMDPS
-294 VSLHCRKVLIDPEPK
+294 VALHCRKVLIDAEPK

-335 TMQDSALV
+335 SMQDSALV
-343 QKLNSLITKRFIKL
+343 QKLNTLITKRFIKL
-357 LQDTAKKN
+357 LQDTAKKK
-365 PEAYDTFWET
+365 PDTYDSFWET
-375 FGFFIKEGVHLDFAN
+375 FGLFIKEGIHLDFNN
-390 REKLGNLLRYES
+390 RDKLSGLLRFES
-402 SYTEPGKLTGLAD
+402 SYTETGKLTSLTE
-415 YVARMPEDQEHI
+415 YVSRMPEDQDKV

-449 RNIEVLFALEE
+449 RNIEVIYAFEE
-460 ADEIILRDVATFEE
+460 ADEIILRDVGTFEE
-474 KKILSGDSDEVKL
+474 KKLISGDSDEVTL
-487 DKLDDGDDADKL
+487 DKLDKPDNEEQL
-499 DDEAAS
+499 DEDTTK
-505 ALCEWLT
+505 ALCEWLKE
-512 AKLDKKVSS
+512 KLAQKVTS
-521 VETSDRLIGSPA
+521 VESSDLLIGSPA

-538 DKSMTANMRRI
+538 DKSMTANMRRM

-569 QINPGHKLIQN
+569 QINPGHRLILN
-580 LESLRGTNE
+580 LESLRANNE
-589 DLAALVAEQIFDN
+589 ELATLVAEQIFDN

-607 DMLEDPREMVARSY
+607 DMLEDPREMVSRSY
-621 QILEMVSGN
+621 QILEMVSKE

>member
-1 MFNPFIF
+1 
-8 PRPRTMSETHQF
+8 MSETHQF

-62 TEKEIHDD
+62 TEKKIHDD
-70 NLSLEINISTDD
+70 NLSLEINLTTDD
-82 KAGTLT
+82 KASTLT
-88 IQDFGIGMNRDE
+88 IQDFGIGMNREE

-110 SGSKKFLEALKEGDA
+110 SGSKKFLEAMKEGDA
-125 PKDNLIG
+125 AKDNLIG

-144 AEKVQVYTHTWNPS
+144 AEKVQVYTHSWDPAES
-158 EPGLIWES
+158 GLVWES
-166 QGAGSYT
+166 EGAGSYT
-173 IEESEGQRRG
+173 IEEAEGQRRG

-189 LKEDSKEFAT
+189 LKEECKEFAT

-235 KSEITDEEY
+235 KSEISEEEY

-249 FQANAFDEPQLR
+249 FQANAYDEPLLR
-261 MHFNADAPISINAL
+261 MHFNADAPISINSL

-287 MGKMDPG
+287 FGKMDPS
-294 VSLHCRKVLIDPEPK
+294 VALHCRKVLIDAEPK

-335 TMQDSALV
+335 SMQDSALV
-343 QKLNSLITKRFIKL
+343 QKLNTLITKRFIKL
-357 LQDTAKKN
+357 LQDTAKKK
-365 PEAYDTFWET
+365 PDTYNSFWET
-375 FGFFIKEGVHLDFAN
+375 FGLFIKEGIHLDFNN
-390 REKLGNLLRYES
+390 RDKLSGLLRFES
-402 SYTEPGKLTGLAD
+402 SYTEAGKLTSLAE
-415 YVARMPEDQEHI
+415 YVSRMPEDQDKV

-449 RNIEVLFALEE
+449 RNIEVIYAFEE
-460 ADEIILRDVATFEE
+460 ADEIILRDVGTFEE
-474 KKILSGDSDEVKL
+474 KKLISGDSDEVTL
-487 DKLDDGDDADKL
+487 DKLDKPDNEEQL
-499 DDEAAS
+499 DEDTTK
-505 ALCEWLT
+505 ALCEWLKE
-512 AKLDKKVSS
+512 KLDQKVTS
-521 VETSDRLIGSPA
+521 VESSDLLIGSPA

-538 DKSMTANMRRI
+538 DKSMTANMRRM

-569 QINPGHKLIQN
+569 QINPGHRLILN
-580 LESLRGTNE
+580 LESLRANNE
-589 DLAALVAEQIFDN
+589 ELATLVAEQIFDN

-607 DMLEDPREMVARSY
+607 DMLEDPREMVSRSY
-621 QILEMVSGN
+621 QILEMVSKE

>member
-1 MFNPFIF
+1 
-8 PRPRTMSETHQF
+8 MSETHQF

-70 NLSLEINISTDD
+70 NLSLEINLTTDD

-88 IQDFGIGMNRDE
+88 IQDFGIGMNREE

-110 SGSKKFLEALKEGDA
+110 SGSKKFLEAMKEGDA
-125 PKDNLIG
+125 AKDNLIG

-144 AEKVQVYTHTWNPS
+144 AEKVQVYTHSWDS
-158 EPGLIWES
+158 AESGLVWES
-166 QGAGSYT
+166 EGAGSYT
-173 IEESEGQRRG
+173 IEEAEGQRRG

-189 LKEDSKEFAT
+189 LKEECKEFAT

-235 KSEITDEEY
+235 KSEISEEEY

-249 FQANAFDEPQLR
+249 FQANAYDEPLLR
-261 MHFNADAPISINAL
+261 MHFNADAPISINSL

-287 MGKMDPG
+287 FGKMDPS
-294 VSLHCRKVLIDPEPK
+294 VALHCRKVLIDAEPK

-335 TMQDSALV
+335 SMQDSALV
-343 QKLNSLITKRFIKL
+343 QKLNTLITKRFIKL
-357 LQDTAKKN
+357 LQDTAKKK
-365 PEAYDTFWET
+365 PDTYDSFWET
-375 FGFFIKEGVHLDFAN
+375 FGLFIKEGIHLDFNN
-390 REKLGNLLRYES
+390 RDKLSGLLRFES
-402 SYTEPGKLTGLAD
+402 SYTEAGKLTSLTE
-415 YVARMPEDQEHI
+415 YVSRMPEDQDKV

-449 RNIEVLFALEE
+449 RNIEVIYAFEE
-460 ADEIILRDVATFEE
+460 ADEIILRDVGTFEE
-474 KKILSGDSDEVKL
+474 KKLISGDSDEVKL
-487 DKLDDGDDADKL
+487 DKLDKPDNEEQL
-499 DDEAAS
+499 DEDTTK
-505 ALCEWLT
+505 ALCEWLKE
-512 AKLDKKVSS
+512 KLAQKVTS
-521 VETSDRLIGSPA
+521 VESSDLLIGSPA

-538 DKSMTANMRRI
+538 DKSMTANMRRM

-569 QINPGHKLIQN
+569 QINPGHRLILN
-580 LESLRGTNE
+580 LESLRANNE
-589 DLAALVAEQIFDN
+589 ELATLVAEQIFDN

-607 DMLEDPREMVARSY
+607 DMLEDPREMVSRSY
-621 QILEMVSGN
+621 QILEMVSKE

>member
-1 MFNPFIF
+1 
-8 PRPRTMSETHQF
+8 MSETHQF

-70 NLSLEINISTDD
+70 NLSLEINLTTDD

-88 IQDFGIGMNRDE
+88 IQDFGIGMNREE

-110 SGSKKFLEALKEGDA
+110 SGSKKFLEAMKEGDA
-125 PKDNLIG
+125 AKDNLIG

-144 AEKVQVYTHTWNPS
+144 AEKVQVYTHSWDPS
-158 EPGLIWES
+158 ESGLVWES
-166 QGAGSYT
+166 EGAGSYT
-173 IEESEGQRRG
+173 IEEAEGQRRG

-189 LKEDSKEFAT
+189 LKEECKEFAT

-235 KSEITDEEY
+235 KSEISEEEY

-249 FQANAFDEPQLR
+249 FQANAYDEPLLR
-261 MHFNADAPISINAL
+261 MHFNADAPISINSL

-287 MGKMDPG
+287 FGKMDPS
-294 VSLHCRKVLIDPEPK
+294 VALHCRKVLIDAEPK

-335 TMQDSALV
+335 SMQDSALV
-343 QKLNSLITKRFIKL
+343 QKLNTLITKRFIKL
-357 LQDTAKKN
+357 LQDTAKKK
-365 PEAYDTFWET
+365 PDTYDSFWET
-375 FGFFIKEGVHLDFAN
+375 FGLFIKEGIHLDFNN
-390 REKLGNLLRYES
+390 RDKLSGLLRFES
-402 SYTEPGKLTGLAD
+402 SYTEAGKLTSLTE
-415 YVARMPEDQEHI
+415 YVSRMPEDQDKV

-449 RNIEVLFALEE
+449 RNIEVIYAFEE
-460 ADEIILRDVATFEE
+460 ADEIILRDVGTFEE
-474 KKILSGDSDEVKL
+474 KKLISGDSDEVKL
-487 DKLDDGDDADKL
+487 DKLDKPDNEEQL
-499 DDEAAS
+499 DDDTTK
-505 ALCEWLT
+505 ALCEWLKE
-512 AKLDKKVSS
+512 KLDQKVTS
-521 VETSDRLIGSPA
+521 VESSDLLIGSPA

-569 QINPGHKLIQN
+569 QINPGHRLILN
-580 LESLRGTNE
+580 LESLRANNE
-589 DLAALVAEQIFDN
+589 ELATLVAEQIFDN

-607 DMLEDPREMVARSY
+607 DMLEDPREMVSRSY
-621 QILEMVSGN
+621 QILEMISKE

>member
-1 MFNPFIF
+1 
-8 PRPRTMSETHQF
+8 MSETHQF

-62 TEKEIHDD
+62 TEKKIHDD
-70 NLSLEINISTDD
+70 NLSLEINLTTDD
-82 KAGTLT
+82 KASTLT
-88 IQDFGIGMNRDE
+88 IQDFGIGMNREE

-110 SGSKKFLEALKEGDA
+110 SGSKKFLEAMKEGDA
-125 PKDNLIG
+125 AKDNLIG

-144 AEKVQVYTHTWNPS
+144 AEKVQVYTHSWDPAES
-158 EPGLIWES
+158 GLVWES
-166 QGAGSYT
+166 EGAGSYT
-173 IEESEGQRRG
+173 IEEAEGQRRG

-189 LKEDSKEFAT
+189 LKEECKEFAT

-235 KSEITDEEY
+235 KSEISEEEY

-249 FQANAFDEPQLR
+249 FQANAYDEPLLR
-261 MHFNADAPISINAL
+261 MHFNADAPISINSL
-275 LFVPKENTERFG
+275 LFVPKENTEKFG
-287 MGKMDPG
+287 FGKMDPS
-294 VSLHCRKVLIDPEPK
+294 VALHCRKVLIDAEPK

-335 TMQDSALV
+335 SMQDSALV
-343 QKLNSLITKRFIKL
+343 QKLNTLITKRFIKL
-357 LQDTAKKN
+357 LQDTAKKK
-365 PEAYDTFWET
+365 PDTYNSFWET
-375 FGFFIKEGVHLDFAN
+375 FGLFIKEGIHLDFNN
-390 REKLGNLLRYES
+390 RDKLSGLLRFES
-402 SYTEPGKLTGLAD
+402 SYTEAGKLTSLAE
-415 YVARMPEDQEHI
+415 YVSRMPEDQDKV

-449 RNIEVLFALEE
+449 RNIEVIYAFEE
-460 ADEIILRDVATFEE
+460 ADEIILRDVGTFEE
-474 KKILSGDSDEVKL
+474 KKLISGDSDEVTL
-487 DKLDDGDDADKL
+487 DKLDKPDNEEQL
-499 DDEAAS
+499 DEDTTK
-505 ALCEWLT
+505 ALCEWLKE
-512 AKLDKKVSS
+512 KLAQKVTS
-521 VETSDRLIGSPA
+521 VESSDLLIGSPA

-538 DKSMTANMRRI
+538 DKSMTANMRRM

-569 QINPGHKLIQN
+569 QINPGHRLILN
-580 LESLRGTNE
+580 LESLRANNE
-589 DLAALVAEQIFDN
+589 ELATLVAEQIFDN

-607 DMLEDPREMVARSY
+607 DMLEDPREMVSRSY
-621 QILEMVSGN
+621 QILEMVSKE